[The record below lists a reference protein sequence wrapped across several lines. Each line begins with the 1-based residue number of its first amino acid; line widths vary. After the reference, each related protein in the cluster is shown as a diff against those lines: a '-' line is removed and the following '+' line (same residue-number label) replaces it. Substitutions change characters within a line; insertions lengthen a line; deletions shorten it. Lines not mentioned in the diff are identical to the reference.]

1 MSHLWVALVYTF
13 KVRVQ
18 RRKLS
23 AWKAVGWEEPKKGQ
37 VKVAKKESPE
47 AGLLAENSLS
57 LGVTKG
63 R

>member
-1 MSHLWVALVYTF
+1 MSHLWVALVETF
-13 KVRVQ
+13 KGRVQ

-37 VKVAKKESPE
+37 VTVPKRKVLE
-47 AGLLAENSLS
+47 AGLLAEKSLS